1 MMDIRHLPNRVTI
14 REFPLKLDLGCGQY
28 KLNGY
33 HGMDWAD
40 YGQEIKWDAT
50 QGIPLPDSS
59 VCDLYTSHFL
69 EHLNWE
75 QFYFVM
81 AEILRVCQNGAKL
94 TIRVPHGDTIEG
106 HLTCHYIRITEDTL
120 KGIERNWTPWE
131 QWSQSEKHSN
141 FEITSIR
148 REEYHL
154 IGEFIVRK

>member
-50 QGIPLPDSS
+50 HGIPLPDNS
-59 VCDLYTSHFL
+59 VCDLYTSHFM

-75 QFYFVM
+75 QFHFVM

-94 TIRVPHGDTIEG
+94 TIKVPHGDTIEG
-106 HLTCHYIRITEDTL
+106 HLTCHYIRITEMTL
-120 KGIERNWTPWE
+120 KAIERNWKPWDKVNDPNYK
-131 QWSQSEKHSN
+131 SP
-141 FEITSIR
+141 FELLKVW

-154 IGEFIVRK
+154 IGEFKINK